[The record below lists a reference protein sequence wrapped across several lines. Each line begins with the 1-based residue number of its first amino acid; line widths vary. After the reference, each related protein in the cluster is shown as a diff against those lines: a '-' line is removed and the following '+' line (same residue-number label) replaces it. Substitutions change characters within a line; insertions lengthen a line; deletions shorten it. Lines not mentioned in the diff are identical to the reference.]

1 MKSTKRSNTKQRT
14 KQVSPGHD
22 PNMTLWVLLDQSR
35 DLVAKARDLEL
46 NHFDLTMA
54 QAASLFI
61 LLSNNEGRGLTIN
74 EISNWNGREPNS
86 VLNLINRMEK
96 NGLVKKTR
104 DPGEAKA
111 IISITEKG
119 RELYSSATRLSIE
132 MIFSVLSEEEKQQ
145 LNSCLKKVRSKA
157 RELLGLD
164 YKPPFYRN

>member
-1 MKSTKRSNTKQRT
+1 MKNTKRSSIKQRT
-14 KQVSPGHD
+14 KQVSPGDD

-54 QAASLFI
+54 QAANLFI
-61 LLSNNEGRGLTIN
+61 LLNNNKGRGLTIK

-86 VLNLINRMEK
+86 VLNLINRMER
-96 NGLVKKTR
+96 NGLVKKSR

-119 RELYSSATRLSIE
+119 RELYSNATRLSIE
-132 MIFSVLSEEEKQQ
+132 MIFSVLSEIDKEQ
-145 LNSCLKKVRSKA
+145 LQSCLKKIRAKS
-157 RELLGLD
+157 RELLGMD
-164 YKPPFYRN
+164 FRPPFLP